1 MELKIDVMKA
11 RYLLIVLVSTFIVSC
26 SSTKINA
33 TPEQLQALD
42 ELVASQSF
50 IIESDWA
57 IPQTSSSLIALQNS
71 GLLAP
76 GDNASRF
83 SLIGNPNFLK
93 LKGEVIDSELPYFGE
108 RQMVSNRNDAGGI
121 KLENTIKNYKVEQN
135 KDSSYTIKF
144 DAKSENEGYKITIRL
159 FPNLKSE
166 MLVIGSK
173 RFPIRYTGHV
183 SSISE

>member
-1 MELKIDVMKA
+1 MKA
-11 RYLLIVLVSTFIVSC
+11 RYILIVLVSTFIVSC
-26 SSTKINA
+26 SSTKTNA
-33 TPEQLQALD
+33 TPEQLLALD
-42 ELVASQSF
+42 ELVVSQSF
-50 IIESDWA
+50 LIESDWA
-57 IPQTSSSLIALQNS
+57 MPQTSSSLIALQNS

-93 LKGEVIDSELPYFGE
+93 LNGESIDSDLPYFGE
-108 RQMVSNRNDAGGI
+108 RQMVNNRNDAGGI
-121 KLENTIKNYKVEQN
+121 KLEGAIKNYKVEKN

-144 DAKSENEGYKITIRL
+144 DAKSENEGYNVIIRL
-159 FPNLKSE
+159 FPNLRSE
-166 MLVIGSK
+166 MVLNGSK